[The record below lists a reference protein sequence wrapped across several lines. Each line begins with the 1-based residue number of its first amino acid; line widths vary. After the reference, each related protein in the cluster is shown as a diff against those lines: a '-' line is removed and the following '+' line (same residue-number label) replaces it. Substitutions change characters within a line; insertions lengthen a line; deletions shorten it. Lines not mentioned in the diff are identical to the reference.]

1 MASFYFRLVALHQ
14 SLSKL
19 LPPEYINSSSEVHIR
34 PALMVKKQAGMT
46 FNGAR
51 VSLPQYMRLKALQD
65 KVLKLDKVMRKLA
78 DQVPMEK
85 LQESPK
91 WLNLVEMRQQLQ
103 KLLPDNHP
111 KFEMKRG
118 ASTIEFNG
126 VQVSTVAFSAR
137 V

>member
-1 MASFYFRLVALHQ
+1 
-14 SLSKL
+14 
-19 LPPEYINSSSEVHIR
+19 
-34 PALMVKKQAGMT
+34 MVKKQAGMT

-126 VQVSTVAFSAR
+126 VQVSTVVLSAR